1 MALKNISVSEFK
13 SVESVDSVQ
22 IVRNPN
28 TSKLFAAA
36 SNGENYKVQG
46 DIDVSKPINFLY
58 DTEKGVKDGC
68 FVNQGTDNVLTTL

>member
-1 MALKNISVSEFK
+1 MPLKNISIEEFK
-13 SVESVDSVQ
+13 RVENTEEIQ

-36 SNGENYKVQG
+36 GNGKNYKVQG
-46 DIDVSKPINFLY
+46 DIDVQKPINFLY
-58 DTEKGVKDGC
+58 DTEKGVEDGC